1 MKVNGQKIYHVN
13 IENKK
18 GEVATLTSDKTNCMT
33 VSINKAKEGYFIM
46 MKAPV
51 HQEDITIIN
60 NVCNTALTELV
71 IASKRRHQELTDLRG
86 PQSW

>member
-18 GEVATLTSDKTNCMT
+18 AEVAKLISDKTSCMT
-33 VSINKAKEGYFIM
+33 VSINKAKEGYFTM

-51 HQEDITIIN
+51 HQEGITITN

-71 IASKRRHQELTDLRG
+71 IASKRRRQELTDLKG
-86 PQSW
+86 PQSR